1 MHKITRF
8 GVSIDQ
14 KLLEHFDEKI
24 SSEGYLNRSEAIRD
38 LIRESLVEKE
48 WKLGDE
54 ELIGVVSLV
63 FSHSQ
68 RELTEALTEIQ
79 HHHYP
84 SIISA
89 VHIHL
94 DHDNCLEVL
103 VVRGKAGL
111 IKKIADELIA
121 AKGVKHGK
129 LTVTTT
135 GKDLPS

>member
-1 MHKITRF
+1 MQKITRF

-38 LIRESLVEKE
+38 LIRESLVEKD

-54 ELIGVVSLV
+54 EMIGVVSLV
-63 FSHSQ
+63 FSHAQ

-94 DHDNCLEVL
+94 DHDHCLEVL
-103 VVRGKAGL
+103 ILKGKG
-111 IKKIADELIA
+111 KKIRMITDELKILR
-121 AKGVKHGK
+121 GVKHCQ
-129 LTVTTT
+129 LSISTT
-135 GKDLPS
+135 GKELP

>member
-1 MHKITRF
+1 MQKITRF

-103 VVRGKAGL
+103 ILKGRGK
-111 IKKIADELIA
+111 KIRTITDEL
-121 AKGVKHGK
+121 KTLRGVKHCQ
-129 LTVTTT
+129 LSISTT
-135 GKDLPS
+135 GKELP

>member
-1 MHKITRF
+1 MQKITRF

-38 LIRESLVEKE
+38 LIRECLVEKD

-54 ELIGVVSLV
+54 EMIGVVSLV
-63 FSHSQ
+63 FSHAQ

-103 VVRGKAGL
+103 ILKGKG
-111 IKKIADELIA
+111 KKLRTITDEL
-121 AKGVKHGK
+121 KTLRGVKHCQ
-129 LTVTTT
+129 LSISTT
-135 GKDLPS
+135 GKELP

>member
-1 MHKITRF
+1 MQKITRF
-8 GVSIDQ
+8 GVSIDE

-48 WKLGDE
+48 WKLGDG

-63 FSHSQ
+63 FSHSK

-94 DHDNCLEVL
+94 DRENCLEVL
-103 VVRGKAGL
+103 ILKGKG
-111 IKKIADELIA
+111 KKIRSITDEL
-121 AKGVKHGK
+121 KTLRGVKHCQ
-129 LTVTTT
+129 LSISTT
-135 GKDLPS
+135 GKELP

>member
-1 MHKITRF
+1 MQKITRF

-38 LIRESLVEKE
+38 LIRESLVEKD
-48 WKLGDE
+48 WKLGNE
-54 ELIGVVSLV
+54 EMIGVVSLV
-63 FSHSQ
+63 FSHAQ

-103 VVRGKAGL
+103 ILKGKG
-111 IKKIADELIA
+111 KKLRAITDEL
-121 AKGVKHGK
+121 KTLRGVKHCQ
-129 LTVTTT
+129 LSISTT
-135 GKDLPS
+135 GKELP

>member
-1 MHKITRF
+1 MQKITRF

-48 WKLGDE
+48 WKLGDGE
-54 ELIGVVSLV
+54 MIGVVSLV

-103 VVRGKAGL
+103 ILKGKG
-111 IKKIADELIA
+111 KKIRTITDEL
-121 AKGVKHGK
+121 KTLRGVKHCQ
-129 LTVTTT
+129 LSISTT
-135 GKDLPS
+135 GKELT

>member
-1 MHKITRF
+1 MQKITRF

-48 WKLGDE
+48 WKLGDGE
-54 ELIGVVSLV
+54 MIGVVSLV

-103 VVRGKAGL
+103 ILKGRGK
-111 IKKIADELIA
+111 KIRAITDEL
-121 AKGVKHGK
+121 KTLRGVKHCQ
-129 LTVTTT
+129 LSISTT
-135 GKDLPS
+135 GKELT

>member
-1 MHKITRF
+1 MALITRF
-8 GVSIDQ
+8 GVSIEES
-14 KLLEHFDEKI
+14 LLKNFDRLI
-24 SSEGYLNRSEAIRD
+24 SRKGYQNRSEAIRD

-48 WKLGDE
+48 WKLGDGE
-54 ELIGVVSLV
+54 MIGVVSLV

-103 VVRGKAGL
+103 ILKGRGK
-111 IKKIADELIA
+111 KIRAITDEL
-121 AKGVKHGK
+121 KTLRGVKHCQ
-129 LTVTTT
+129 LSISTT
-135 GKDLPS
+135 GKELT

>member
-103 VVRGKAGL
+103 ILKGRGK
-111 IKKIADELIA
+111 KIRTITDEL
-121 AKGVKHGK
+121 KTLRGVKHCQ
-129 LTVTTT
+129 LSISTT
-135 GKDLPS
+135 GKELP

>member
-1 MHKITRF
+1 MQKITRF

-14 KLLEHFDEKI
+14 KLLKHFDEKI

-38 LIRESLVEKE
+38 LIRESLVEKD

-54 ELIGVVSLV
+54 EMIGVVSLV
-63 FSHSQ
+63 FSHAQ

-94 DHDNCLEVL
+94 DHDHCLEVL
-103 VVRGKAGL
+103 ILKGKG
-111 IKKIADELIA
+111 KKIRTITDEL
-121 AKGVKHGK
+121 KTLRGVKHCQ
-129 LTVTTT
+129 LSISTT
-135 GKDLPS
+135 GKELP

>member
-1 MHKITRF
+1 MQKITRF

-38 LIRESLVEKE
+38 LIRESLVEKD
-48 WKLGDE
+48 WKLGGE
-54 ELIGVVSLV
+54 EMIGVVSLV
-63 FSHSQ
+63 FSHAQ

-94 DHDNCLEVL
+94 DHDHCLEVL
-103 VVRGKAGL
+103 ILKGKG
-111 IKKIADELIA
+111 KKIRTITDEL
-121 AKGVKHGK
+121 KTLRGVKHCQ
-129 LTVTTT
+129 LSISTT
-135 GKDLPS
+135 GKELP